1 MSDGA
6 LSQAEI
12 DALLLGV
19 DSSSLGGAAKELS
32 GDDGERKALQKLLN
46 DTCQNQ
52 SNALSTMAGSDVVL
66 SDPSISFMNRDRLVE
81 LLPDMVVAVKADFS
95 SGFPGDHL
103 FIIGEDT
110 AKSLATMINKEENI
124 ELDTMSLSMIGEVAS
139 QLVGTQITALTKA
152 TNNTAIASVS
162 PEATNVPKALVAL
175 PGETFPCVE
184 YDLDLGNGQHQK
196 LWEVYGANVS
206 HAIGAALN
214 GSAASAKKTP
224 AAAQQQPA
232 IGAGMQGMGMP
243 MGGMMPMGGGMSG
256 MGSANVQAVQ
266 FPNLMTQVT
275 SQEQANIALIMDV
288 YMEMTVELGR
298 TKKLIKEILGMGE
311 GTIIE
316 LDKLAGEPV
325 DILVNH
331 KLIAKGEVVVIDEN
345 FGVRVTEIVSP
356 TERMSGM
363 A

>member
-81 LLPDMVVAVKADFS
+81 RLPDMVVAIKADFS

-110 AKSLATMINKEENI
+110 AKSLASMMNKEENI
-124 ELDTMSLSMIGEVAS
+124 ELDTMALSMISEVAS

-175 PGETFPCVE
+175 PGGTFPGVE
-184 YDLDLGNGQHQK
+184 YDLDLGNGRHQ
-196 LWEVYGANVS
+196 
-206 HAIGAALN
+206 
-214 GSAASAKKTP
+214 
-224 AAAQQQPA
+224 
-232 IGAGMQGMGMP
+232 
-243 MGGMMPMGGGMSG
+243 
-256 MGSANVQAVQ
+256 
-266 FPNLMTQVT
+266 
-275 SQEQANIALIMDV
+275 
-288 YMEMTVELGR
+288 
-298 TKKLIKEILGMGE
+298 
-311 GTIIE
+311 
-316 LDKLAGEPV
+316 
-325 DILVNH
+325 
-331 KLIAKGEVVVIDEN
+331 
-345 FGVRVTEIVSP
+345 
-356 TERMSGM
+356 
-363 A
+363 